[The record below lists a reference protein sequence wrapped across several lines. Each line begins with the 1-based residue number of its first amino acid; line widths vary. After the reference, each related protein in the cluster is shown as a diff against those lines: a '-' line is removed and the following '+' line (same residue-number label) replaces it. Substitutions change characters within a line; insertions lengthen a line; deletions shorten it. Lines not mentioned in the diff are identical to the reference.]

1 MTSSNEL
8 GFCLHERSQKSYC
21 CLWLEKLE
29 IWVEWRLVLRDAVVG
44 DENDSDVGI
53 VVAIFEDEVI
63 VVFEDVVVIVD
74 DVKES

>member
-1 MTSSNEL
+1 M
-8 GFCLHERSQKSYC
+8 
-21 CLWLEKLE
+21 
-29 IWVEWRLVLRDAVVG
+29 DAVVG

-53 VVAIFEDEVI
+53 VVVAIFEDEVI